1 MADLTRYF
9 PAGGGAGG
17 GSTVK
22 GRQARARRPTGTGT
36 GADLRRSRVAPVDGR
51 THMADSD
58 IPHPSPLLLPD
69 EIHQAVKPGTA
80 LLRLETTRSREGLLD
95 GAWWPRTRDIET
107 ELPALISV
115 LSGHLGPITRVG
127 VDASAW
133 NGLPAR
139 LVIDGQVVHLD
150 SDPVGDDTVLITRGH
165 NDHFALLVVPP
176 DTTADAAREA
186 MARAVRADNI
196 TQAAQIL
203 IATTPEPTDGGSADP
218 AA

>member
-1 MADLTRYF
+1 
-9 PAGGGAGG
+9 
-17 GSTVK
+17 
-22 GRQARARRPTGTGT
+22 
-36 GADLRRSRVAPVDGR
+36 
-51 THMADSD
+51 MADSD
-58 IPHPSPLLLPD
+58 TPRRPPLLLPD
-69 EIHQAVKPGTA
+69 AIHQAIKPGTA
-80 LLRLETTRSREGLLD
+80 LLRLETTKSREGLLD
-95 GAWWPRTRDIET
+95 GAWWPRTRDIGT

-115 LSGHLGPITRVG
+115 LTGHLGPITRVG

-133 NGLPAR
+133 NDLPTR
-139 LVIDGQVVHLD
+139 LVIDGRVVHLD

-203 IATTPEPTDGGSADP
+203 IATTPDPTDASPGP
-218 AA
+218 AATSS

>member
-1 MADLTRYF
+1 
-9 PAGGGAGG
+9 
-17 GSTVK
+17 
-22 GRQARARRPTGTGT
+22 
-36 GADLRRSRVAPVDGR
+36 
-51 THMADSD
+51 MADSD
-58 IPHPSPLLLPD
+58 TDAGTPRTPPLVLPD
-69 EIHQAVKPGTA
+69 AVHEAIKPGTA

-95 GAWWPRTRDIET
+95 GAWWPRSRNIET

-115 LSGHLGPITRVG
+115 LTEYLGPITRVG

-133 NGLPAR
+133 NGLPVR
-139 LVIDGQVVHLD
+139 LVIDDRVVHLD

-196 TQAAQIL
+196 TEAAQL
-203 IATTPEPTDGGSADP
+203 LVATTPEAGDGSAAGP